1 MTDTRQ
7 TSDPLTFADFLPDD
21 RSPERVR
28 CEELQAV
35 IAAHMRSSEGDSWL
49 GWQQLMAAHQGETE
63 VDRALFDL
71 ALRKELVASRDHA
84 PTKPVLGLIFTAM
97 DWWYPKGDYE
107 KRATE
112 LDRMVNAFGIAH
124 LCPEPEPGERVSD
137 DSEPGGG
144 KGNPIGWLLFAIA
157 LLIILLA

>member
-1 MTDTRQ
+1 M
-7 TSDPLTFADFLPDD
+7 SDPLTFADFLPDD

-49 GWQQLMAAHQGETE
+49 GWQKLMAAHQGETE

-71 ALRKELVASRDHA
+71 ALRKELVASREHA

-112 LDRMVNAFGIAH
+112 LDRMVDAFGIAH
-124 LCPEPEPGERVSD
+124 LRPEPQPGEPG
-137 DSEPGGG
+137 SEGP
-144 KGNPIGWLLFAIA
+144 KRSQGNGNTVVWLIFAIA
-157 LLIILLA
+157 LLIMILT